1 MTELSKLW
9 LRRLLVLAALVLVAI
24 GGMELY
30 TRTPESVITPDL
42 QVSASAT
49 RLVIVVHGSMDADNP
64 QFPVMLERLRDRYAA
79 DPGTQVRF
87 LRWEPWANVRLRA
100 AASAQLLGNRLGMEL
115 AALPALAD
123 LQLIVHSS
131 GAYVADALC
140 ESYRQNAGL
149 PARIE
154 MVFLDAFQIDGFL
167 DWSHGARTH
176 GRCADFAM
184 AIFNTDDPAPAS
196 NRPLQHAYNLDVT
209 GLPVP
214 AGFSRNGH
222 YWPVEYYL
230 EALLHQGLLPQIA
243 DHAIYPRG
251 QVVMAS
257 PLPAGIALSAPV
269 VAPVAGRTL

>member
-1 MTELSKLW
+1 MTELGKPW
-9 LRRLLVLAALVLVAI
+9 LRSLLVLAALALVAI

-30 TRTPESVITPDL
+30 TRTPQSVITPDL
-42 QVSASAT
+42 QLSASTT
-49 RLVIVVHGSMDADNP
+49 RLVIVVHGSMDAANP
-64 QFPVMLERLRDRYAA
+64 QFAVLLERLRNRYAA
-79 DPGTQVRF
+79 DAGTQVRF

-100 AASAQLLGNRLGMEL
+100 AASARLLGEGLGMEL

-131 GAYVADALC
+131 GAYVADTLC
-140 ESYRQNAGL
+140 ESYRQNAAT

-154 MVFLDAFQIDGFL
+154 MVFLDAFQIDGFV

-184 AIFNTDDPAPAS
+184 AIFNTDDPAPAT

-214 AGFSRNGH
+214 TGFSGNGH
-222 YWPVEYYL
+222 DWPVEYYL
-230 EALLHQGLLPQIA
+230 EALLHPELLPQIP
-243 DHAIYPRG
+243 DHATYPRG
-251 QVVMAS
+251 QVVKAS
-257 PLPAGIALSAPV
+257 ALPAGIAVPDPA
-269 VAPVAGRTL
+269 VAR